1 MLKDFEQ
8 KYNNLYSERNSL
20 QEQNDKF
27 MKDNESLRTQ
37 LATSESESEE
47 RQLQLNNELKNV
59 QSLLKERGK
68 QLEEVMKTMDTLKN
82 ETNSSVDVSNSFN
95 MKQSVDNLKSMN
107 LVEHDR
113 ERLLSH
119 LYNLTAEICAF
130 SRIEG
135 N

>member
-37 LATSESESEE
+37 LATSDSESEE

-82 ETNSSVDVSNSFN
+82 ETNSSV
-95 MKQSVDNLKSMN
+95 
-107 LVEHDR
+107 
-113 ERLLSH
+113 
-119 LYNLTAEICAF
+119 T
-130 SRIEG
+130 
-135 N
+135 

>member
-37 LATSESESEE
+37 LATSDSESEE